1 MTASELIRRN
11 SSLQER
17 FAQLDVPS
25 AQPNDVSSQTNGH
38 QGGGDSPVRE
48 NVIASLLDLALTLSS
63 LQEFN
68 VRLAACECLK
78 AYLDNHA
85 QIRLFFLRRAI
96 QGHSQN
102 EADNVLSILAMGA
115 EDVTIRDPYRYWIA
129 AVLIVHLLFED
140 GEAKALVMAVRE
152 GDEENGEEVITCIQ
166 ALSANLITYEQHGE
180 DERVLVG
187 YLMVLSSWV
196 FEDHDAVNDF
206 LGEASNV
213 QSLMQLVNRS
223 AQSSVLVPGLCAFL
237 LGTIYEFSTKDSP
250 IPRTTLH
257 QMFTTHMSRDLYV
270 DRITKLREHP
280 LVRDFEVSPQGAG
293 AEGMGGLPEVF
304 FDKTFMEF
312 LKDNFSRILRAIDR
326 PPGFEVPIVSN
337 GVQKGISRELVD
349 TLKAQIEEEKKKLQK
364 REEDFLVLEN
374 KLSQEQAD
382 HRKARE
388 SAAVDLGQIRKINEA
403 LQRNHEEDL
412 ARLTADHDAVLSD
425 MERSLK
431 AAIASKDQEMQQT
444 RLEDETTA
452 ARVKKRNDAEISDL
466 RSEVHAMKAEL
477 DKVNKD
483 HAQDLRI
490 ADENYT
496 SKIKILEARL
506 SRAEEKA
513 SDSEEQARKLEKDG
527 VEKQKV
533 VGTAQTELDDLL
545 IVLGDLEEKRSRDK
559 VLQHIQLPIITY

>member
-1 MTASELIRRN
+1 MP
-11 SSLQER
+11 SS
-17 FAQLDVPS
+17 
-25 AQPNDVSSQTNGH
+25 QPNDAPSQVNGH
-38 QGGGDSPVRE
+38 QDRGDSPVRE

-78 AYLDNHA
+78 AYLDDHT

-96 QGHSQN
+96 QGHSQH

-115 EDVTIRDPYRYWIA
+115 EDGIIADPYRYWIA
-129 AVLIVHLLFED
+129 AVLVVHLLFED
-140 GEAKALVMAVRE
+140 IEAKTLVMAVRE

-166 ALSANLITYEQHGE
+166 ALSANFIAYERSGE

-187 YLMVLSSWV
+187 YLMVLSAWV

-213 QSLMQLVNRS
+213 QTLMQLVNRS

-237 LGTIYEFSTKDSP
+237 LGAIYEFSTKDSP
-250 IPRTTLH
+250 IPRATLH

-270 DRITKLREHP
+270 DRVTKLRENP
-280 LVRDFEVSPQGAG
+280 LVRDFEVSPQGADAG
-293 AEGMGGLPEVF
+293 RMGGLPEVF
-304 FDKTFMEF
+304 FDKTFIEF

-326 PPGFEVPIVSN
+326 PPGFEVPIVAN

-349 TLKAQIEEEKKKLQK
+349 TLKAQIEEEKKKLQQ
-364 REEDFLVLEN
+364 RDEDLLTLEN

-388 SAAVDLGQIRKINEA
+388 SATVDLGQIRKINEA

-412 ARLTADHDAVLSD
+412 ARLNADHDVVLSE
-425 MERSLK
+425 MERSHK
-431 AAIASKDQEMQQT
+431 AALASKDQEMHQ
-444 RLEDETTA
+444 LKVEVETTA
-452 ARVKKRNDAEISDL
+452 TRVKKRNDAEINDL
-466 RSEVHAMKAEL
+466 RSELQAMRNEL
-477 DKVNKD
+477 DKANKD

-496 SKIKILEARL
+496 SKIETLEGRVL
-506 SRAEEKA
+506 RAEEKA
-513 SDSEEQARKLEKDG
+513 SDAEEHARRLETDG
-527 VEKQKV
+527 VEKQQAAETV
-533 VGTAQTELDDLL
+533 QTELDDLL
-545 IVLGDLEEKRSRDK
+545 IVLGDLEEKRLRDK
-559 VLQHIQLPIITY
+559 VLRHLQFQMTTV